1 MFVCRSASLALLIST
16 AGLAQQDPET
26 LAKAVAVW
34 VDSDQ
39 VDAALLA
46 QTVKLVLDD
55 KAGLQWLGAQ
65 QPPTLARHDEKAS
78 KAIAALSLH
87 VLLGFLERAKNS
99 GMVFRGQYEPLRALL
114 PVATNTLFE
123 LLLRTP
129 DWFPF
134 SERSRLLPA
143 IRDLQP
149 ECPDDRRLTGV
160 VEIAENTGL
169 ESEAFR
175 VEVACLLW
183 QWGRKEYLMPC
194 IDELKQQTMEGDAEN
209 RLVALR
215 ALAKLWY
222 EVAEYQKAAMVHS
235 SLKKTAEV
243 ARQKLAPTDW
253 YWSACCQ
260 SMLGEVD
267 RGIAALLEC
276 AALQA
281 SDTVDESRKLPRKL
295 FEQDPEVA
303 KLRADPRFVDVLK
316 LAFPKASSERGRRP

>member
-65 QPPTLARHDEKAS
+65 QPPTLARHDERAS

-235 SLKKTAEV
+235 SLKRRRRWLDKSSLPPIGIGLPV
-243 ARQKLAPTDW
+243 ASRCSAKWIVELRRCSNALRCRRAIRSMSRASCRANCLSKIQKLPSCEPT
-253 YWSACCQ
+253 
-260 SMLGEVD
+260 
-267 RGIAALLEC
+267 RGLSTC
-276 AALQA
+276 
-281 SDTVDESRKLPRKL
+281 
-295 FEQDPEVA
+295 
-303 KLRADPRFVDVLK
+303 
-316 LAFPKASSERGRRP
+316 